1 MKWSLLC
8 LAMLVS
14 IASCSKKND
23 KKSVLDSRTEQITK
37 EMTVIQ
43 KQLEVVQEKSRDDK
57 YDILMNPNMGLN
69 SKITAAKD
77 IMDIMNTLMV
87 KDPMKAEE
95 ISEDLMEEFTH
106 RLRDIHSQIK
116 FKNMNAMNDNGH
128 FGNSF
133 YAVAAELNGPMYDL
147 IKLALKKEKVGR
159 PLNFAE
165 SIVVLQD
172 NKEMMINLIQAR
184 MDILSVFALQN
195 LTDKKKMG
203 FWGTTK
209 SFLFTISFGLLGSID
224 YPETYA
230 AANEATKN
238 KIEDH
243 LSKAVE
249 SKRYLAELNITHK
262 LSKKLNSAFK
272 EITFGE
278 KKKKKDE
285 TPEEKAVDMR
295 KELIKN
301 LIDQLVNA

>member
-43 KQLEVVQEKSRDDK
+43 KQLEIVQEKSRDDK

-69 SKITAAKD
+69 SKVTAAKD
-77 IMDIMNTLMV
+77 IMEIMNSMLA
-87 KDPMKAEE
+87 KDPKNEE
-95 ISEDLMEEFTH
+95 VAEDLMEEFTL

-133 YAVAAELNGPMYDL
+133 YAVAAELNGPVYEL
-147 IKLALKKEKVGR
+147 IKQALKKETVGR
-159 PLNFAE
+159 SLNFAE
-165 SIVVLQD
+165 SIVVLQG

-203 FWGTTK
+203 FWSTTK
-209 SFLFTISFGLLGSID
+209 SFLFTISFGLIGSID

-249 SKRYLAELNITHK
+249 SKKYLGEMNINHK

-285 TPEEKAVDMR
+285 TPEEKAVDAR
-295 KELIKN
+295 KELIKS